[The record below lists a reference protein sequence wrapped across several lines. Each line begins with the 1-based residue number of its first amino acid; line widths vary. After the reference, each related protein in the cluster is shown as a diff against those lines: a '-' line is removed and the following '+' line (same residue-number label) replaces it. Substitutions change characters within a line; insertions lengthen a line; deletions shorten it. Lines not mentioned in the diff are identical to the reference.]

1 MLGRFEGTDD
11 LADEATPGATGFV
24 VSGGMLPFVAMSMPT
39 TGTLVAML
47 AARADFRPAPVAVRP
62 TPAAVRP
69 TPVAVRPTPVA
80 VRPTPAAVRSTP
92 ADDLDAAVGQLDELT
107 DDPAVGGLVVTLF
120 PSAFRD
126 VAPAPPSA
134 RTPAC

>member
-47 AARADFRPAPVAVRP
+47 AARADFWPAPVAVRP
-62 TPAAVRP
+62 APAAVRP

-80 VRPTPAAVRSTP
+80 VRPTPA
-92 ADDLDAAVGQLDELT
+92 DDLDAAVGQLDEFT
-107 DDPAVGGLVVTLF
+107 DDPAVGGLVVTVFRPLDDR
-120 PSAFRD
+120 PSPQ
-126 VAPAPPSA
+126 VARSA
-134 RTPAC
+134 CLARLVY